1 MTALVIK
8 TCDKKVLKLLSEMA
22 KQLGATV
29 VVKTEKEQKKSTP
42 KTRTPNADTIDAM
55 NELRTGGGKLFNSAE
70 ELFAS
75 I

>member
-8 TCDKKVLKLLSEMA
+8 TSDKKVLKLLSEMA

-29 VVKTEKEQKKSTP
+29 VVNTEKEQEKTAL
-42 KTRTPNADTIDAM
+42 KTRIPNAETVDAM
-55 NELRTGGGKLFNSAE
+55 NELKMGGGKSFNSAE